1 MSRGHQ
7 RRLSP
12 QHAALGAA
20 IRAFRAEGAMS
31 QEALAAR
38 SALHRTYVGGIERG
52 ERNVSFSNLLRLARA
67 LGVRPSEVLIRA
79 EGMESL
85 SEAEPPADDR

>member
-1 MSRGHQ
+1 
-7 RRLSP
+7 
-12 QHAALGAA
+12 
-20 IRAFRAEGAMS
+20 MS

-38 SALHRTYVGGIERG
+38 SELHRTYVGGIERG

-67 LGVRPSEVLIRA
+67 LGVCPSELLIRA

-85 SEAEPPADDR
+85 SDAEPAADDP